1 MDDYRILVAQKVN
14 NTIIMELISLI
25 HCTII
30 NGQESYLVHGEHY
43 LAFENLGPGAHF
55 SKVPVTFRARNQVF
69 KSKYEEKECRSWL
82 ANYSILF
89 R

>member
-1 MDDYRILVAQKVN
+1 MIRILVAQKVN

-30 NGQESYLVHGEHY
+30 NGQESYLVHGQHY

-69 KSKYEEKECRSWL
+69 NQNMKKRS
-82 ANYSILF
+82 AGPG
-89 R
+89 